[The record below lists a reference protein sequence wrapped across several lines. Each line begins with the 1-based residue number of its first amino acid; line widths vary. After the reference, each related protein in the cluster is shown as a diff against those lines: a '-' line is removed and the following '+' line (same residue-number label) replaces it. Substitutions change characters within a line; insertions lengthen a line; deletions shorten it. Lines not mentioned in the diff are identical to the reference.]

1 MVTAHSKNQGE
12 RTRLRASE
20 VSFAT
25 FCLPTPKGRGRQDK
39 GGRSGAGPGSF
50 PGEMED
56 RGAKQLELWEEVVG
70 GGKGIFFFFLDF
82 FFLFGRAE

>member
-50 PGEMED
+50 PGVQSSWSF
-56 RGAKQLELWEEVVG
+56 GKKWLGEE
-70 GGKGIFFFFLDF
+70 KGFFFF
-82 FFLFGRAE
+82 FGRAE